1 MRLVNWRALVV
12 GAVGFGLAACGDD
25 VTVTPPAPTI
35 TVNPQSVTCSPGQTT
50 AVGVTVSG
58 GSNTSIAF
66 AGGTGVTVT
75 PSGASGATVV
85 CGNTPGAAVIT
96 VTVTSN
102 GQQYTS
108 SIPVT
113 ITGGTSV
120 LAVTI
125 SQGSATV
132 SVGGTAQLAATVSL
146 APGAPANTATT
157 VTWSS
162 GDPTIATVN
171 ATTGVVTG
179 VKAGQTTITATSTA
193 NTGLKA
199 SIPVTVTAQSL
210 VTSLTLGS
218 STLSLQVGQTSQ
230 VAAQVTLAANAP
242 AGTSTGVTCT
252 SSTTTVATI
261 SGGTTSPCTIT
272 AVGAG
277 QSVIVVRSVA
287 DTNVRQTIGLTV
299 GALAP
304 VRLTVSNISNV
315 GPTGPSVDL
324 NNVTGNLFVTMNL
337 DPGDNR
343 PDSVVV
349 TIGGQRVNCQT
360 FTSSLQLAYRAAIQ
374 NGSAD
379 VQPITCQL
387 NTSQFNATTGA
398 VLVQNG
404 KQPLAATVFFHSG
417 TTGTG
422 PGTAQ
427 TATIQQDLTVANQS
441 GFFVNV
447 TNTPSAA
454 QAAVNAQ
461 GQATGPQGVLWR
473 AGAVNV
479 TVLPVNFTPVVN
491 PGTQSFTV
499 SLQDAVNGVVAQRT
513 ATQTA
518 GAATFSATFEGA
530 SADVADFTPAVTDRV
545 LNGYTSPNAGVAP
558 AFNPQG
564 QYIGGG
570 TLVVIGTQA
579 GTGNTA
585 ILNAAGQPAGF
596 GGNFG
601 NTVAAP
607 IFVDNQN
614 PQPAVNF
621 GGANGPPNANFAN
634 TGTSFVGFV
643 NGAFN
648 FQNSLTPQFF
658 TTANNAASA
667 LVGSNPDFG
676 GVDRVTTQ
684 FFAGSST
691 SANTLAGGTAITTG
705 SQLSPNPSNT
715 AFNLAVRMVDAL
727 GNARNQRV
735 GTGTGGVN
743 LTIDATGTAVSGNN
757 FVSFGVD
764 IAPPTI
770 SQTAGQTANAT
781 VNTNANQT
789 FQFAGSDETGFGTN
803 PILITMS
810 RTARSST
817 GGGNDT
823 NSPTGAPSTYCA
835 TAIDAG
841 GNVTFS
847 DNAGG
852 TCNPIATPGTV
863 IIPAGLNGQYSIT
876 AQARDQAGNV
886 SGTVNRIILVDTKA
900 PVIGGV
906 GLPQTI
912 TGNAAATFPTSATDN
927 LEIGAARGEVDYA
940 AVLAFQFPEQTL
952 GTAFDN
958 VFTGSINPINITI
971 PQFVRSITTT
981 TGTTPN
987 ATRQPATNF
996 RAVVLDVAGNLAF
1009 SNLPIPIGN
1018 LGNLSGTSPFVSA
1031 NPVSNVTFFA
1041 SNAVVGNNAPASTV
1055 TISGSGANNVPTTA
1069 TINTY
1074 QLGAQ
1079 NVFISPFSRIEL
1091 YVQVPALAGAPTT
1104 YRFIGTVPAGLVQD
1118 NPATAPGQRQI
1129 QSIFT
1134 LTPTTSPLIVAP
1146 TAGTNTYNIVAVG
1159 ITSNGDALVAAP
1171 VTVNVVP

>member
-1 MRLVNWRALVV
+1 
-12 GAVGFGLAACGDD
+12 
-25 VTVTPPAPTI
+25 
-35 TVNPQSVTCSPGQTT
+35 
-50 AVGVTVSG
+50 
-58 GSNTSIAF
+58 
-66 AGGTGVTVT
+66 
-75 PSGASGATVV
+75 
-85 CGNTPGAAVIT
+85 
-96 VTVTSN
+96 
-102 GQQYTS
+102 
-108 SIPVT
+108 
-113 ITGGTSV
+113 
-120 LAVTI
+120 
-125 SQGSATV
+125 
-132 SVGGTAQLAATVSL
+132 
-146 APGAPANTATT
+146 
-157 VTWSS
+157 
-162 GDPTIATVN
+162 
-171 ATTGVVTG
+171 
-179 VKAGQTTITATSTA
+179 
-193 NTGLKA
+193 
-199 SIPVTVTAQSL
+199 
-210 VTSLTLGS
+210 
-218 STLSLQVGQTSQ
+218 
-230 VAAQVTLAANAP
+230 
-242 AGTSTGVTCT
+242 
-252 SSTTTVATI
+252 
-261 SGGTTSPCTIT
+261 
-272 AVGAG
+272 
-277 QSVIVVRSVA
+277 
-287 DTNVRQTIGLTV
+287 
-299 GALAP
+299 
-304 VRLTVSNISNV
+304 
-315 GPTGPSVDL
+315 
-324 NNVTGNLFVTMNL
+324 
-337 DPGDNR
+337 
-343 PDSVVV
+343 
-349 TIGGQRVNCQT
+349 
-360 FTSSLQLAYRAAIQ
+360 
-374 NGSAD
+374 
-379 VQPITCQL
+379 
-387 NTSQFNATTGA
+387 
-398 VLVQNG
+398 
-404 KQPLAATVFFHSG
+404 
-417 TTGTG
+417 
-422 PGTAQ
+422 
-427 TATIQQDLTVANQS
+427 
-441 GFFVNV
+441 
-447 TNTPSAA
+447 
-454 QAAVNAQ
+454 
-461 GQATGPQGVLWR
+461 
-473 AGAVNV
+473 
-479 TVLPVNFTPVVN
+479 
-491 PGTQSFTV
+491 
-499 SLQDAVNGVVAQRT
+499 
-513 ATQTA
+513 
-518 GAATFSATFEGA
+518 
-530 SADVADFTPAVTDRV
+530 
-545 LNGYTSPNAGVAP
+545 
-558 AFNPQG
+558 
-564 QYIGGG
+564 
-570 TLVVIGTQA
+570 
-579 GTGNTA
+579 
-585 ILNAAGQPAGF
+585 
-596 GGNFG
+596 
-601 NTVAAP
+601 
-607 IFVDNQN
+607 
-614 PQPAVNF
+614 
-621 GGANGPPNANFAN
+621 
-634 TGTSFVGFV
+634 
-643 NGAFN
+643 
-648 FQNSLTPQFF
+648 
-658 TTANNAASA
+658 
-667 LVGSNPDFG
+667 
-676 GVDRVTTQ
+676 
-684 FFAGSST
+684 
-691 SANTLAGGTAITTG
+691 
-705 SQLSPNPSNT
+705 
-715 AFNLAVRMVDAL
+715 MVDAL